1 MLYTDSW
8 KELSEPQ
15 FMDGNRLELIEI
27 VSGGGVIINLAKLE
41 EAEWCL
47 KVMER
52 NLEKYKIAVA
62 IALMRRSGLSSDEI
76 ANLYNDRL
84 ELLCYEEII
93 DGELIINNPTQV
105 ELFES
110 AVELIKDGYYLEQ
123 LYEEKYGNLTGVFG
137 AKQIINLPPHKT
149 TSL

>member
-15 FMDGNRLELIEI
+15 FMDGNRIELIEI
-27 VSGGGVIINLAKLE
+27 ASGGGVIINLAKLE
-41 EAEWCL
+41 EAKWCL

-62 IALMRRSGLSSDEI
+62 IALMRRSGMSSDEI
-76 ANLYNDRL
+76 ASLYNDRL
-84 ELLCYEEII
+84 ELLCYEQIV
-93 DGELIINNPTQV
+93 DGELIVNNPTQV

-110 AVELIKDGYYLEQ
+110 AVERILDGNYLEQ
-123 LYEEKYGNLTGVFG
+123 LYEEKYGNAIGIVG
-137 AKQIINLPPHKT
+137 AKQIINLPPCKT
-149 TSL
+149 T